1 MEWRT
6 TIHHR
11 IHQVKMGKF
20 AFSLG
25 GGGVITAQG
34 REVWIRP
41 WENNPTQ
48 RWRIEASNE
57 RCSFWNLSSG
67 KLLSIHFF
75 GNVVAGESDLN
86 EWKLFTF
93 ELVEG
98 GYRFNVSNYWLW
110 SQGYMCGLLW
120 VIVSNFHAR
129 ALITALSTFICRLLY
144 HRVTVRLIIQ
154 GTQSLMMPSVRRTHF

>member
-75 GNVVAGESDLN
+75 GNVVAGESNLN

-93 ELVEG
+93 ELVES

-110 SQGYMCGLLW
+110 SQGLYVRPSLSDCLQFSRQSTHYSAINLHM
-120 VIVSNFHAR
+120 S
-129 ALITALSTFICRLLY
+129 TAIS
-144 HRVTVRLIIQ
+144 
-154 GTQSLMMPSVRRTHF
+154 